1 MLVSLFHFISVMP
14 DRDLLRS
21 SAPASDGVPT
31 PGGSGAREP
40 PRADKAQGAAEG
52 RGCHTPKISNFGM

>member
-1 MLVSLFHFISVMP
+1 MP

-31 PGGSGAREP
+31 PGGSGARES